1 MAKGRPNKGTGTT
14 GPKKP
19 VIKKLVSKNLVGVKK
34 TLMKLHLIRYV
45 SIAVRKVYSHI
56 GVIYVR

>member
-19 VIKKLVSKNLVGVKK
+19 GNSKELSWSEKDFDEA
-34 TLMKLHLIRYV
+34 TLNK
-45 SIAVRKVYSHI
+45 VRKYRSKK
-56 GVIYVR
+56 GL

>member
-19 VIKKLVSKNLVGVKK
+19 GNSNK
-34 TLMKLHLIRYV
+34 
-45 SIAVRKVYSHI
+45 VRKYSNKK
-56 GVIYVR
+56 GL

>member
-19 VIKKLVSKNLVGVKK
+19 GNSNDEETICITN
-34 TLMKLHLIRYV
+34 
-45 SIAVRKVYSHI
+45 
-56 GVIYVR
+56 